1 MNEVGYPPDKPYGSE
16 DHISSDEPAIS
27 IPTQTGLM
35 SEALLEEL
43 RVKEME
49 MIKKDQELEA
59 YIKLKEE
66 QEAKHQM
73 ELTQK
78 MNEIEN
84 KKKYYESLEVEN

>member
-1 MNEVGYPPDKPYGSE
+1 
-16 DHISSDEPAIS
+16 
-27 IPTQTGLM
+27 M